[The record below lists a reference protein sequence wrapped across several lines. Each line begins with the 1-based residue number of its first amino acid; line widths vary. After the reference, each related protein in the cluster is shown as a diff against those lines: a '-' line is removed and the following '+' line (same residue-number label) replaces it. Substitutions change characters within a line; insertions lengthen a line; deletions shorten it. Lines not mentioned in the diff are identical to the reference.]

1 MEKTRTKQREKQES
15 RPETMKR
22 LGRPP
27 LPKEQARVDWSGSF
41 SPAFLARV
49 REYAEKELR
58 SVSSAIEILATRQL
72 DEIAP

>member
-15 RPETMKR
+15 SPETMKR
-22 LGRPP
+22 VGRPP

-41 SPAFLARV
+41 SPVFLARV

-72 DEIAP
+72 DETAP